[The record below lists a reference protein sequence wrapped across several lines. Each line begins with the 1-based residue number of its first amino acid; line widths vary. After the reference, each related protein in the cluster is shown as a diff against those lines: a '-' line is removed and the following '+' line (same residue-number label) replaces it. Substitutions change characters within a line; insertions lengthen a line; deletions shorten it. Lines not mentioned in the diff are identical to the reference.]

1 MKELENKIE
10 KSKIIYRKANSL
22 EKMNINQ
29 QTSTHVNVQDF

>member
-10 KSKIIYRKANSL
+10 KSKIIYWKANSL

-29 QTSTHVNVQDF
+29 QTSTHANVQDF

>member
-1 MKELENKIE
+1 MKELENKME
-10 KSKIIYRKANSL
+10 KNKIIYRKANSF